1 MTKLKQFVGRW
12 FNFSKTESSRSLA
25 KRDCSKDVLV
35 VLLHKSWNFCST
47 AKSGVWSGSGGS
59 SLNHTKLP
67 SRLWI
72 SGVLSAL
79 IWTLNKQKLRYFRN
93 LNTEFKDNIETLAL
107 EICNLFWHQNWEG
120 SDVRRGKLRPQFPH
134 HTTSVHSLRPLSVRC
149 YAVLPATSSMQWP
162 PKSIAGIFLGH
173 HIANHLS

>member
-1 MTKLKQFVGRW
+1 MTKLKQFLGSW

-93 LNTEFKDNIETLAL
+93 LDTEFKDNIETLAL
-107 EICNLFWHQNWEG
+107 DIYNLFWRQRETKTTISSPYHFR
-120 SDVRRGKLRPQFPH
+120 SLPQAL
-134 HTTSVHSLRPLSVRC
+134 VGQ
-149 YAVLPATSSMQWP
+149 VLCCSSC
-162 PKSIAGIFLGH
+162 H
-173 HIANHLS
+173 